1 LKVIPSNDFNTVY
14 TLFVT
19 DYTRNEQIPVFQA
32 SWCSSFLSEYL
43 LKLEMWDAAAEAA
56 QNMRPGQYYLIKNAR
71 MRISTGGFLE
81 GKVAQAKIT
90 KLKEVDAETNIHLK
104 SLLE

>member
-1 LKVIPSNDFNTVY
+1 MVY

-19 DYTRNEQIPVFQA
+19 DYTRNGQIPLVRDN
-32 SWCSSFLSEYL
+32 WCSPLLAEYVL
-43 LKLEMWDAAAEAA
+43 RLEMWDAAAEAA
-56 QNMRPGQYYLIKNAR
+56 QSMRPGRYYLIKNAR
-71 MRISTGGFLE
+71 MKINTAGYLE

-90 KLKEVDAETNIHLK
+90 PLKETDAETNIHLK